1 MLFFLYRVE
10 PHLRPAFWAWALI
23 IVVVNVHDFHMT
35 SSSLAQTAVWT
46 TGFT

>member
-10 PHLRPAFWAWALI
+10 PHLRPAFWAWALVI
-23 IVVVNVHDFHMT
+23 MVVNIHDFQA
-35 SSSLAQTAVWT
+35 SSSLAQTAGWT